1 MAIVKK
7 LYDYTESDF
16 YKAELM
22 KNYEIS
28 EFINNFKQ
36 FIEIKQFQDSNL
48 LSFKRKAIPQ
58 YVGIINY
65 KNKIIIEIPTI
76 IPIEKIFQIWI
87 LTHNNLDFKIFDE
100 IYSYSISK
108 TSILYLIE
116 LYLLSLNTLI
126 KSGLNKSYISIN
138 KDLKRIK
145 GKINIWRTLQNNLK
159 NCGIKINCT
168 YKEFTEDTL
177 LNQIIKYC
185 LIKLSYIANLDQKSK
200 IKKSL
205 RYFNKV
211 SNLKRINV
219 KIFNRITYHRLNKKY
234 ELIHLLSKF
243 IIENS
248 FIDNKEGR
256 FNFFNFLID
265 INSLFEK
272 FVRKILDKFKPSDY
286 FVQKREK
293 IYNSENS
300 FKLKPDIMIK
310 KYDKNIL
317 ALDCKFKSKVKRDDK
332 FQIVTYGN
340 FFNFDKGVLIY
351 PENASNIDTQSVKIN
366 SIKINQQGREF
377 RILIKLIDL
386 EKLDRF
392 SLKKFSEEIFKLC

>member
-48 LSFKRKAIPQ
+48 LSFKRKTAQQ

-76 IPIEKIFQIWI
+76 IPTEKILQIWI

-100 IYSYSISK
+100 INSYSVSK

-126 KSGLNKSYISIN
+126 KSGLNKSYISIT

-145 GKINIWRTLQNNLK
+145 GKINIRRTIQNNLK
-159 NCGIKINCT
+159 NCGIKINCA
-168 YKEFTEDTL
+168 YKEFTEDIL
-177 LNQIIKYC
+177 LNQIIKFC
-185 LIKLSYIANLDQKSK
+185 LIKLSYIADFDQKSK
-200 IKKSL
+200 IKKYLS
-205 RYFNKV
+205 YFNKI
-211 SNLKRINV
+211 SNLKRINLT
-219 KIFNRITYHRLNKKY
+219 IFNRITYHRLNKKY

-248 FIDNKEGR
+248 FIDNKKGR

-272 FVRKILDKFKPSDY
+272 FVRNLLDKFKPPEY
-286 FVQKREK
+286 FIQKREK
-293 IYNSENS
+293 IYNSENF
-300 FKLKPDIMIK
+300 FKLKPDIIIK
-310 KYDKNIL
+310 KNEKIVL
-317 ALDCKFKSKVKRDDK
+317 TLDCKFKSKVKRDDK

-351 PENASNIDTQSVKIN
+351 PENASNIDPQLVKIN
-366 SIKINQQGREF
+366 PIKINQQGREF

-386 EKLDRF
+386 EKLDEI
-392 SLKKFSEEIFKLC
+392 SLKKFSEDIFKLC

>member
-1 MAIVKK
+1 MALVKK

-16 YKAELM
+16 YKVELM
-22 KNYEIS
+22 KNYEIN
-28 EFINNFKQ
+28 EFIENFKQ

-48 LSFKRKAIPQ
+48 LSFKRKTAQQ
-58 YVGIINY
+58 YVGFINY

-76 IPIEKIFQIWI
+76 IPIEKILQIWI
-87 LTHNNLDFKIFDE
+87 LTHNNLDFKILDE
-100 IYSYSISK
+100 IFSYSVSK
-108 TSILYLIE
+108 TSILYLID

-126 KSGLNKSYISIN
+126 KSGLNKSYISTTKN
-138 KDLKRIK
+138 LKRIK
-145 GKINIWRTLQNNLK
+145 GKFNIRRTIHNTLK
-159 NCGIKINCT
+159 NCELKINCA
-168 YKEFTEDTL
+168 YKKFTEDIL

-185 LIKLSYIANLDQKSK
+185 LIKLSYIADLDQKSK
-200 IKKSL
+200 IKKYL

-211 SNLKRINV
+211 SNLKRINLT
-219 KIFNRITYHRLNKKY
+219 IFTRITYHRLNKKY

-248 FIDNKEGR
+248 FIDNKKGR

-272 FVRKILDKFKPSDY
+272 FIRNVLDKFKPSEY

-293 IYNSENS
+293 IYNSENL
-300 FKLKPDIMIK
+300 FKLKPDIIIK
-310 KYDKNIL
+310 KYDKIVL
-317 ALDCKFKSKVKRDDK
+317 ALDCKFKSKVKREDK

-351 PENASNIDTQSVKIN
+351 PQNVSNIDPMLVKTN
-366 SIKINQQGREF
+366 PIKINQQGREF

-386 EKLDRF
+386 EKLDEI
-392 SLKKFSEEIFKLC
+392 SLKRFADEIFKLC

>member
-1 MAIVKK
+1 MALVKK

-48 LSFKRKAIPQ
+48 LSFKRKTAQQ

-76 IPIEKIFQIWI
+76 IPTEKILQIWI

-100 IYSYSISK
+100 INSYSVSK

-116 LYLLSLNTLI
+116 LYLLSLNNLI
-126 KSGLNKSYISIN
+126 KSGLNKSYISIT
-138 KDLKRIK
+138 KDLKGIK
-145 GKINIWRTLQNNLK
+145 GKINIRRTIQNNLK

-168 YKEFTEDTL
+168 YKEFTEDIL
-177 LNQIIKYC
+177 LNQIIKFC
-185 LIKLSYIANLDQKSK
+185 LIKLSYIADFDQKSK
-200 IKKSL
+200 IKRYLS
-205 RYFNKV
+205 YFNKI
-211 SNLKRINV
+211 SNLKRINIT
-219 KIFNRITYHRLNKKY
+219 IFNRITYHRLNKKY

-248 FIDNKEGR
+248 FIDNKKGR

-272 FVRKILDKFKPSDY
+272 FVRNLLDKFKPPEY
-286 FVQKREK
+286 FIQKREK
-293 IYNSENS
+293 IYNSENF
-300 FKLKPDIMIK
+300 FKLKPDIIIK
-310 KYDKNIL
+310 KNEKIVL
-317 ALDCKFKSKVKRDDK
+317 ALDCKFKSKVKREDR

-351 PENASNIDTQSVKIN
+351 PENASKIDPQLVKTN
-366 SIKINQQGREF
+366 PIKINQQGRAF

-386 EKLDRF
+386 EKLDEI
-392 SLKKFSEEIFKLC
+392 SLKKFSEDIFKLC

>member
-1 MAIVKK
+1 MALVKK
-7 LYDYTESDF
+7 LYAYTESDF

-22 KNYEIS
+22 RNYEIS
-28 EFINNFKQ
+28 EFIDNFKQ

-48 LSFKRKAIPQ
+48 LSFKRKTVPQ

-65 KNKIIIEIPTI
+65 KNKIIIEIPSI
-76 IPIEKIFQIWI
+76 IPIEKILQIWI

-100 IYSYSISK
+100 INSYSVSK

-116 LYLLSLNTLI
+116 LYLLILNTLI
-126 KSGLNKSYISIN
+126 KSGLNKSYISIT

-145 GKINIWRTLQNNLK
+145 GKINIRKSIQNNLK
-159 NCGIKINCT
+159 NCEIKINCK
-168 YKEFTEDTL
+168 YKEFTEDIL

-185 LIKLSYIANLDQKSK
+185 LIKLSYIADFDQKSK
-200 IKKSL
+200 IKKHLS
-205 RYFNKV
+205 YFNKI
-211 SNLKRINV
+211 SNLKRINLT
-219 KIFNRITYHRLNKKY
+219 IFNRITYHRLNKKY

-248 FIDNKEGR
+248 FVDNKKGR
-256 FNFFNFLID
+256 FNFFNFFID

-272 FVRKILDKFKPSDY
+272 FVRNLLDKFKPPEY
-286 FVQKREK
+286 FIQKREK
-293 IYNSENS
+293 IYNYGN
-300 FKLKPDIMIK
+300 FFNLKPDIIIK
-310 KYDKNIL
+310 KNEKIVL
-317 ALDCKFKSKVKRDDK
+317 ALDCKFKSKDTREDR

-351 PENASNIDTQSVKIN
+351 PENASNIDPKLVKTNPI
-366 SIKINQQGREF
+366 INQQGREF

-386 EKLDRF
+386 EKLDEI
-392 SLKKFSEEIFKLC
+392 SLKKFSEDIFELC